1 MEGKIKIICTSNAIV
16 GVKLPE
22 YHFSHDWVGKGS
34 FFYVT
39 KEIAEA
45 MTYDP
50 GARYMLDTG
59 MLYIEDL
66 EQKIELGLE
75 PEGAVEP
82 ERIIVLSENDMNRY
96 MRFVPMAEFKEK
108 MDHVSTEQV
117 LSLAQYAIKN
127 QIFDL
132 NKFDYI
138 KKRVGIDCIEAIK
151 MERQDK
157 ED

>member
-1 MEGKIKIICTSNAIV
+1 MEGKIKIVCTVNSTV

-34 FFYVT
+34 FFYVP

-50 GARYMLDTG
+50 GARYMLETG

-75 PEGAVEP
+75 PEGATEP
-82 ERIIVLSENDMNRY
+82 ENIIVLSENDMNRY
-96 MRFVPMAEFKEK
+96 MRHVPMAEFKEK

-117 LSLAQYAIKN
+117 LALAQYAIKN
-127 QIFDL
+127 QIVDL
-132 NKFDYI
+132 NKFNYI
-138 KKRVGIDCIEAIK
+138 KNRVGIDCYKAIE
-151 MERQDK
+151 MEMQDK

>member
-1 MEGKIKIICTSNAIV
+1 MEGKIKIICTVNSIV

-50 GARYMLDTG
+50 GARYMFETG

-75 PEGAVEP
+75 PEGATEP
-82 ERIIVLSENDMNRY
+82 ENIIVLSENDMNRY
-96 MRFVPMAEFKEK
+96 MRHVPMAEFKEK
-108 MDHVSTEQV
+108 MDTVSTEQI
-117 LSLAQYAIKN
+117 LALAQYAIKN
-127 QIFDL
+127 QIVDL
-132 NKFDYI
+132 NKFNYI
-138 KKRVGIDCIEAIK
+138 KNRVGIDCYKAIE
-151 MERQDK
+151 MEMQDK